1 MRLTARG
8 IETASAEYELDVIVF
23 ATGFDAM
30 TGALLDIDIRG
41 RGGRSLKD
49 KWSGGPRTYLGLAT
63 AGFPNLFLVTGP
75 GSPSVLSNMVLS
87 IEQHVDWIADCIGH
101 LREHALDTIE
111 ATPDA
116 EDGWVAHV
124 ERGRR
129 RDAVP
134 AGQLLVRRRE
144 HPRQAAGV
152 HAVPRRRR
160 QLPDPLRRRRRQRLR
175 GVRDDGGGSVSA
187 STAEHARPYIGG
199 EWVERPGGRL
209 VDVINP
215 TTEEPIGSA
224 QLAGPSDI
232 DRAVRAARAAFDG
245 GPWAASAVSERAA
258 IMSRAGELISER
270 AARLTQT
277 ITLEVG
283 SPLAIAGWQP
293 VAAKLYLDW
302 HAAQASTFPWEE
314 ERDGIRGPV
323 AGAPPAGRRGGR
335 HRAVELPGR
344 AVVPEARSGAAD
356 RMFRRSQAPRGDAAV
371 RLRCWRRCSRRP
383 ACRPACSTSSP
394 PIATSSEE
402 LVKHPL
408 VDKIS
413 FTGSTRAGRRIAAL
427 CGEQIKRCSLELGG
441 KSAAIVL
448 PDADL
453 DVVIGELAPNTMR
466 NNGQTCT
473 NATRV
478 LAHRRRY
485 AEVVEALR
493 EEIGAFQVGDPA
505 DQDVFIGPLVSDVQ
519 RERVEGYIAKGRA
532 EGARLVLG
540 GGRPDRDR
548 GYFVEPTIFADVD
561 NGMTIAQ
568 EEIFGPVV
576 CVIPYDDEEHAVAIA
591 NDSGYGLSGSVWG
604 PDAEHA
610 KDVARRI
617 RSGNVAVNQHTLDP
631 AGPFG
636 GFKQS
641 GLGRENG
648 IEGIA
653 AYVELQT
660 IPYVR

>member
-1 MRLTARG
+1 M
-8 IETASAEYELDVIVF
+8 TASAEQ
-23 ATGFDAM
+23 T
-30 TGALLDIDIRG
+30 
-41 RGGRSLKD
+41 
-49 KWSGGPRTYLGLAT
+49 
-63 AGFPNLFLVTGP
+63 
-75 GSPSVLSNMVLS
+75 
-87 IEQHVDWIADCIGH
+87 
-101 LREHALDTIE
+101 
-111 ATPDA
+111 
-116 EDGWVAHV
+116 
-124 ERGRR
+124 
-129 RDAVP
+129 
-134 AGQLLVRRRE
+134 
-144 HPRQAAGV
+144 
-152 HAVPRRRR
+152 
-160 QLPDPLRRRRRQRLR
+160 
-175 GVRDDGGGSVSA
+175 
-187 STAEHARPYIGG
+187 RPYIGG
-199 EWVERPGGRL
+199 EWAEPSDGRS

-215 TTEEPIGSA
+215 TTEEPIGRA
-224 QLAGPSDI
+224 QLACAADI
-232 DRAVRAARAAFDG
+232 DRAVRAARAACDG
-245 GPWAASAVSERAA
+245 GPWAGSSVSERAA
-258 IMSRAGELISER
+258 IMIRAGELIAER
-270 AARLTQT
+270 AALLAHT

-283 SPLAIAGWQP
+283 SPLAVAGWQP

-302 HAAQASTFPWEE
+302 HAAQASSFPWEE
-314 ERDGIRGPV
+314 EREGIRGPMLVRRQPVGVVGAIVPWNFPV
-323 AGAPPAGRRGGR
+323 ALSFPKLAPALLTGCSVVLKPPEETPLFGSLLAEAFEEAGLPPGVLNVVPAD
-335 HRAVELPGR
+335 RAV
-344 AVVPEARSGAAD
+344 
-356 RMFRRSQAPRGDAAV
+356 
-371 RLRCWRRCSRRP
+371 
-383 ACRPACSTSSP
+383 
-394 PIATSSEE
+394 SEE
-402 LVKHPL
+402 LVRHPL

-453 DVVIGELAPNTMR
+453 DVVIGGLAPNTMR

-493 EEIGAFQVGDPA
+493 EEIGAFQLGDPA
-505 DQDVFIGPLVSDVQ
+505 DPDVFIGPLVSAVQ

-540 GGRPDRDR
+540 GGRPDRER

-576 CVIPYDDEEHAVAIA
+576 SVIPYDDEDHAVAIA
-591 NDSGYGLSGSVWG
+591 NDSRYGLSGSVWG

-648 IEGIA
+648 VEGID

>member
-1 MRLTARG
+1 M
-8 IETASAEYELDVIVF
+8 TASDPS
-23 ATGFDAM
+23 D
-30 TGALLDIDIRG
+30 G
-41 RGGRSLKD
+41 R
-49 KWSGGPRTYLGLAT
+49 
-63 AGFPNLFLVTGP
+63 
-75 GSPSVLSNMVLS
+75 
-87 IEQHVDWIADCIGH
+87 C
-101 LREHALDTIE
+101 
-111 ATPDA
+111 
-116 EDGWVAHV
+116 
-124 ERGRR
+124 
-129 RDAVP
+129 
-134 AGQLLVRRRE
+134 
-144 HPRQAAGV
+144 
-152 HAVPRRRR
+152 
-160 QLPDPLRRRRRQRLR
+160 
-175 GVRDDGGGSVSA
+175 
-187 STAEHARPYIGG
+187 
-199 EWVERPGGRL
+199 
-209 VDVINP
+209 VDVIDP
-215 TTEEPIGSA
+215 TTEESIGRA
-224 QLAGPSDI
+224 GLAGPADI

-245 GPWAASAVSERAA
+245 GPWAESTVTERAA
-258 IMSRAGELISER
+258 IMTRAGELIAER
-270 AARLTQT
+270 AALLAQT

-283 SPLAIAGWQP
+283 SPLAIAEWQP

-302 HAAQASTFPWEE
+302 YAAQATTFPWEE
-314 ERDGIRGPV
+314 ERDGIRGPLLVRRPPVGVVGAIVPWNFPV
-323 AGAPPAGRRGGR
+323 ALSFPKLAPALLSGCTVVLKPPEETPLFGSLLAEAFEEAGLPPGVLNVVPAD
-335 HRAVELPGR
+335 RAV
-344 AVVPEARSGAAD
+344 
-356 RMFRRSQAPRGDAAV
+356 
-371 RLRCWRRCSRRP
+371 
-383 ACRPACSTSSP
+383 
-394 PIATSSEE
+394 SEQ
-402 LVKHPL
+402 LVTHPL

-427 CGEQIKRCSLELGG
+427 CGEQIKRCGLELGG

-453 DVVIGELAPNTMR
+453 DVVIGALAPNTMR
-466 NNGQTCT
+466 NSGQTCT

-493 EEIGAFQVGDPA
+493 DEIGAFPVGDPA
-505 DQDVFIGPLVSDVQ
+505 DPDVFVGPLVSDLQ
-519 RERVEGYIAKGRA
+519 RERVERYIAIGRA

-561 NGMTIAQ
+561 NRMTIAQ

-576 CVIPYDDEEHAVAIA
+576 CVIPYDDTDHAVAIA
-591 NDSGYGLSGSVWG
+591 NDSRYGLSGSVWG

-648 IEGIA
+648 TEGID

-660 IPYVR
+660 IPYAR